1 MCTNGVNVDQ
11 FKMMLEQMDDQVAL
25 NRRWTHKLFHKADD
39 NGYENTAAVLK
50 EIQGLMD
57 EARALLT
64 DAQDQ
69 IAHDACIAVRF
80 RLEPESLSAVKGL
93 VEIEIRGSFQANPL
107 GRFHNTHCPD
117 SYPLTHAAGCTRRI
131 RGEI

>member
-39 NGYENTAAVLK
+39 NGHENTAAVLK

-64 DAQDQ
+64 DAQD
-69 IAHDACIAVRF
+69 ALDKDA
-80 RLEPESLSAVKGL
+80 SSAPGVTVNL
-93 VEIEIRGSFQANPL
+93 V
-107 GRFHNTHCPD
+107 
-117 SYPLTHAAGCTRRI
+117 
-131 RGEI
+131 

>member
-57 EARALLT
+57 DALDK
-64 DAQDQ
+64 DA
-69 IAHDACIAVRF
+69 
-80 RLEPESLSAVKGL
+80 SSAPGVTVNL
-93 VEIEIRGSFQANPL
+93 V
-107 GRFHNTHCPD
+107 
-117 SYPLTHAAGCTRRI
+117 
-131 RGEI
+131 

>member
-50 EIQGLMD
+50 EIQGSWTKLAHSLPM
-57 EARALLT
+57 RRMLSIKMPALHQALPS
-64 DAQDQ
+64 
-69 IAHDACIAVRF
+69 I
-80 RLEPESLSAVKGL
+80 
-93 VEIEIRGSFQANPL
+93 SFSSKQ
-107 GRFHNTHCPD
+107 
-117 SYPLTHAAGCTRRI
+117 RRSV
-131 RGEI
+131 

>member
-50 EIQGLMD
+50 EIQG
-57 EARALLT
+57 
-64 DAQDQ
+64 
-69 IAHDACIAVRF
+69 AH
-80 RLEPESLSAVKGL
+80 
-93 VEIEIRGSFQANPL
+93 
-107 GRFHNTHCPD
+107 GRSSRTPYRC
-117 SYPLTHAAGCTRRI
+117 AGCSR
-131 RGEI
+131 